1 MICLTP
7 QVNLLI
13 ICEAMSLFSEAH
25 GTEKR
30 GRQVPGDV
38 SDENQDA
45 PGQDI
50 AVRLSGHVALVPK
63 SELQQQQTMALR
75 STKG

>member
-1 MICLTP
+1 MICLTL

-13 ICEAMSLFSEAH
+13 ICEAVSLFAEAH
-25 GTEKR
+25 GTEKT
-30 GRQVPGDV
+30 GSQVPGDV

-45 PGQDI
+45 PGQDMV
-50 AVRLSGHVALVPK
+50 VRLSGHVALVPK
-63 SELQQQQTMALR
+63 SEPQQQQTMALR